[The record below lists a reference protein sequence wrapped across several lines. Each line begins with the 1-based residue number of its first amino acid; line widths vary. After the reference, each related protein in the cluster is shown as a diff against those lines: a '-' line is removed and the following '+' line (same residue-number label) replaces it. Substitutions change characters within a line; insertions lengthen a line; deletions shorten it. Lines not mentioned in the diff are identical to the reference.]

1 MKRILKITLIFTDFL
16 SPKSLSIRAEIRV
29 IRVPLQPKT
38 YLTKKAALAIMSFP
52 PYQNPLKIGL
62 SSK

>member
-16 SPKSLSIRAEIRV
+16 SPKSVSIRAEIRV
-29 IRVPLQPKT
+29 IRVPIRPKI
-38 YLTKKAALAIMSFP
+38 YLTKKAALAIRSFP
-52 PYQNPLKIGL
+52 PYQKPLKIGL